1 MRKRQSNSG
10 VLRVCRFATSA
21 VLLLTVTLAFAADRG
36 KNGKIAF
43 ISARSGSFQIYT
55 INPDGTDL
63 FQVTNVPTQTD
74 GLALLFDYS
83 PDGKQI
89 VFDADN
95 TGALELYVI
104 NSDGTGLKQITHDGF
119 AAAPHYSPDGKH
131 IVYTTASPYG
141 LGVITTIGLDGSN
154 ERQLST
160 PFWDSLGSEYTQDGK
175 HIIFSTQTG
184 GLVSALW
191 IMDTDGKNQR
201 RLSPVSLEA
210 GPTPDISPD
219 GKEVVFYN
227 HQDTPKP
234 SAIVKMNI
242 DGTHIQRL
250 TSPGHL
256 DSFSA
261 FSPDG
266 KKIVFTTDRHS
277 PTLDTFIMDADGSNQ
292 HLLIE
297 GALAPNWGVQP
308 KD

>member
-1 MRKRQSNSG
+1 MRKLNVNSG
-10 VLRVCRFATSA
+10 VLRFCRLGALH
-21 VLLLTVTLAFAADRG
+21 VLLLTVTFAFAADRG

-55 INPDGTDL
+55 INPDGSDL
-63 FQVTNVPTQTD
+63 FQVTNVPATTAD
-74 GLALLFDYS
+74 LALLFDYS
-83 PDGKQI
+83 PDGKKF
-89 VFDADN
+89 VFNDDLSG
-95 TGALELYVI
+95 TMQLYLI
-104 NSDGTGLKQITHDGF
+104 NADGTGMKQITHDDW
-119 AAAPHYSPDGKH
+119 AAAPHFSPDGKH
-131 IVYTTASPYG
+131 IVYTTPSPYG
-141 LGVITTIGLDGSN
+141 LGVITTIGVDGSN

-160 PFWDSLGSEYTQDGK
+160 PVWDSLGAEYTQDGK
-175 HIIFSTQTG
+175 HIIYSTQNG

-201 RLSPVSLEA
+201 RLTPVSLEA

-234 SAIVKMNI
+234 NAIVKMNI

-250 TSPGHL
+250 TSPGHF